1 MFAVIGIVFCFDLFA
16 KGCHIMKR
24 HCDMSLLWKDTWL
37 HRLLSQCQGI
47 RFSRAMTGGLAMA
60 VCACAI
66 VVNPQVQQIQPVAK
80 AEQTELKNTEKVDE
94 TVVDSKEVNK
104 KDSARKVEEV
114 KAETESTEKKEEEVK
129 DKTELMPKPEEQ
141 KSEEVAVKETKPSA
155 WKNIDLCETVSPH
168 KTYMDDVMIT
178 ARYSEQWKLFNE
190 AKYGEVVT
198 DDIGFQ
204 YIEGVDPDTGEPMKF
219 YTVALGTYYLSHI
232 GEKFRVTM
240 ANGFQFGVITGDIKS
255 DAHTHAG
262 NNTANVKAREGHN
275 INGCLA
281 GSNDMLEFIIDAEKM
296 KTVYP
301 GANGLANNGSM
312 NRDFDGGHQFSGAV
326 AKIEVLAE
334 S

>member
-1 MFAVIGIVFCFDLFA
+1 MFAVIGIEFCFDLFA

-66 VVNPQVQQIQPVAK
+66 VVNPKVQQIRPVAK

-104 KDSARKVEEV
+104 KDSAKKV
-114 KAETESTEKKEEEVK
+114 
-129 DKTELMPKPEEQ
+129 
-141 KSEEVAVKETKPSA
+141 EEVAVKETKPSA

-168 KTYMDDVMIT
+168 KTYMDDVTIT

>member
-1 MFAVIGIVFCFDLFA
+1 
-16 KGCHIMKR
+16 MKR

-66 VVNPQVQQIQPVAK
+66 VVNPKVQQIRPVAK

-104 KDSARKVEEV
+104 KDSAKKV
-114 KAETESTEKKEEEVK
+114 
-129 DKTELMPKPEEQ
+129 
-141 KSEEVAVKETKPSA
+141 EEVAVKETKPSA

-168 KTYMDDVMIT
+168 KTYMDDVTIT

>member
-1 MFAVIGIVFCFDLFA
+1 
-16 KGCHIMKR
+16 
-24 HCDMSLLWKDTWL
+24 
-37 HRLLSQCQGI
+37 
-47 RFSRAMTGGLAMA
+47 MA

-66 VVNPQVQQIQPVAK
+66 VVNPKVQQIRPVAK

-104 KDSARKVEEV
+104 KDSAKKV
-114 KAETESTEKKEEEVK
+114 
-129 DKTELMPKPEEQ
+129 
-141 KSEEVAVKETKPSA
+141 EEVAVKETKPSA

-168 KTYMDDVMIT
+168 KTYMDDVTIT